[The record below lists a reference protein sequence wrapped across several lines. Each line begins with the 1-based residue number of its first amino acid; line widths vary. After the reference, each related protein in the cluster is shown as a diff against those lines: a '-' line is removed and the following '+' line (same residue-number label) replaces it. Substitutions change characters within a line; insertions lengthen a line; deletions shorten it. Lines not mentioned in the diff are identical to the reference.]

1 MMIMDL
7 KNLMN
12 IAIDASKEASN
23 ILVKNKNLDELDNS
37 SHIKDI
43 KLASDVNSEKI
54 LKKFIEQ
61 KSKYPILGEELGKSQ
76 KNLGEIFWVLDPL
89 DGTFN
94 YSRNIPISCIS
105 VALVKNFEPILGV
118 IYDFNNDELYTGSTI
133 QKAMLN
139 DKNINVSDINEINQS
154 VLLTGFPVNSDFS
167 EENIKNKINDYRK
180 YKKIRMIG
188 SAAISCAYI
197 ASGKA
202 EVYKEEATNLWDV
215 AAGVIIIR
223 SAGGKAEITN
233 STDEFSLDIVA
244 SNKNI
249 QL

>member
-1 MMIMDL
+1 MSIMDL

-12 IAIDASKEASN
+12 IAINASKEASN

-37 SHIKDI
+37 FNIKDV

-54 LKKFIEQ
+54 LKKFIES
-61 KSKYPILGEELGKSQ
+61 KSKFPILGEELGKSHDD
-76 KNLGEIFWVLDPL
+76 LGEIFWVLDPL

-105 VALVKNFEPILGV
+105 IALVKNYEPILGV
-118 IYDFNNDELYTGSTI
+118 IYDFNNNDLYTGSIT

-139 DKNINVSDINEINQS
+139 DKNINVSDIDKINQS
-154 VLLTGFPVNSDFS
+154 VLLTGFPVKSDFS
-167 EENIKNKINDYRK
+167 DQSLKNKIDDYQK

-188 SAAISCAYI
+188 SAAISCVYV
-197 ASGKA
+197 ASGRA
-202 EVYKEEATNLWDV
+202 EVYKEEDTNLWDI

-223 SAGGKAEITN
+223 SAGGKADIKN
-233 STDEFSLDIVA
+233 LKDDFSLDIIA
-244 SNKNI
+244 SNKNLKI
-249 QL
+249 